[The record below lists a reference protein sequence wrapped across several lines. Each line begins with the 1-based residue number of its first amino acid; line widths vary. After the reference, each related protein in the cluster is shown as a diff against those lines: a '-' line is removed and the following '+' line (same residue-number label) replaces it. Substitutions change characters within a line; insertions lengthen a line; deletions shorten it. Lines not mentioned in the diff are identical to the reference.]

1 MNLQIKVPIEVIE
14 QQANEYFHETLLHDE
29 QGGNMIDLKVTKTA
43 PIKVIGQD
51 GYLLLTA
58 KLHVWAKMKLKKQL
72 LGVFDVYTPQV
83 DKTEFDI
90 EVEYRL
96 KPILNSSWQLLTQTS
111 GAFHWLQKPYME
123 MVVMKIGLAGIL
135 YPFIQ
140 VQVNTFAQKI
150 DEWVAKELNVHSYVE
165 DAWKIL
171 RDPIGL
177 HDDFDWWLDAKLEAD
192 KVEVGAFLVAKEHVE
207 LTLSMPI
214 QPEAIFGTPSVSRY
228 EGTHILPDF
237 TINNYLE
244 ILPKRENATAI
255 VGFEALSQLLQ
266 NKHFKF
272 DRGKQWLD
280 IEYIQFGTK
289 DNQLVAESKLSA
301 YVKWGVFSKKLAG
314 VAYMMAI
321 PEYDKTTKKL
331 KITDFSYALESSDR
345 LLQFGS
351 RLAQKSLQNFLH
363 EKMEE
368 GANHLL
374 QQLPAFLEREMK
386 HIEVEDYADL
396 SGTLNY
402 FEIEDMYLTDA
413 ALYITG
419 KVGTEWVLEIG

>member
-14 QQANEYFHETLLHDE
+14 QQANEYFQETLLHDE

-43 PIKVIGQD
+43 PIKVIGQG
-51 GYLLLTA
+51 GYLQLTA

-96 KPILNSSWQLLTQTS
+96 QPILNSSWQLLTQTS
-111 GAFHWLQKPYME
+111 GTFHWLQKPYME
-123 MVVMKIGLAGIL
+123 MVVVKIGLAGIL
-135 YPFIQ
+135 SPFIQ
-140 VQVNTFAQKI
+140 KQVNTFAHTL
-150 DEWVAKELNVHSYVE
+150 DEWVAKELNIHSYVE

-171 RDPIGL
+171 REPMSL
-177 HDDFDWWLDAKLEAD
+177 HDEFDWWLDPKLEAD
-192 KVEVGAFLVAKEHVE
+192 KVEVGAFLVAKNHVE
-207 LTLSMPI
+207 LALSMPVK
-214 QPEAIFGTPSVSRY
+214 PEAIFGTPAISRY
-228 EGTHILPDF
+228 EGTRILPDF
-237 TINNYLE
+237 TINNHLE
-244 ILPKRENATAI
+244 TLPKREKATAI

-266 NKHFKF
+266 NKHFEF
-272 DRGKQWLD
+272 DGGKQWLD
-280 IEYIQFGTK
+280 IEYIRFGTK
-289 DNQLVAESKLSA
+289 ENQLVAESKLSA
-301 YVKWGVFSKKLAG
+301 FVKWGIFSKKVEG
-314 VAYMMAI
+314 IAYLKAI
-321 PEYDKTTKKL
+321 PVYDKTTKKL
-331 KITDFSYALESSDR
+331 KIDNFSYVLESSNR

-351 RLAQKSLQNFLH
+351 RLAQRNLQNFLH

-396 SGTLNY
+396 GGILNY
-402 FEIEDMYLTDA
+402 FEVEDIYLTDMA
-413 ALYITG
+413 FYIGG
-419 KVGTEWVLEIG
+419 KVGTEWVLEVR